1 MNELALFAGIG
12 GGILGGIL
20 SGFRTICAVETNKY
34 CQTVLLQRQIDKI
47 LPYFPIWD
55 DVRTFDGIKWR
66 GIVDIITAGFPCQP
80 FSLAGKRLQ
89 ENDERNMW
97 PDTIRIIREVRPR
110 FILLENVPGLLSSG
124 YCQRIFT
131 EITEAGYLFRWEI
144 ISAAEVGAPHLRKRL
159 WITGVLSDTKSVNQG
174 RLPFGEEEK
183 KPRPELLCEDV
194 SNSSSNRWDEMSN
207 ELVGSINR
215 NRGQERKENSLENPG
230 CEHGQS
236 RSEEQGMLRRMHE
249 DGQTCNQSERPDKT
263 NNGWW
268 STEPCVGRVANGVPY
283 RNDRLKAIGNAQ
295 VPRVAA
301 EAWRRFII

>member
-34 CQTVLLQRQIDKI
+34 CQAVLLQRQADKI

-55 DVRTFDGIKWR
+55 DVRTFDGRKWR

-80 FSLAGKRLQ
+80 FSLAGKRQQ

-110 FILLENVPGLLSSG
+110 FILLENVPGLLSAG
-124 YCQRIFT
+124 YCQRIFA
-131 EITEAGYLFRWEI
+131 EIAEAGYLFRWEI
-144 ISAAEVGAPHLRKRL
+144 ISAADVGAPHLRKRL
-159 WITGVLSDTKSVNQG
+159 WITGVLSNTNNQRLERCSISKVENQG
-174 RLPFGEEEK
+174 K
-183 KPRPELLCEDV
+183 
-194 SNSSSNRWDEMSN
+194 
-207 ELVGSINR
+207 
-215 NRGQERKENSLENPG
+215 RGQNADLV
-230 CEHGQS
+230 
-236 RSEEQGMLRRMHE
+236 
-249 DGQTCNQSERPDKT
+249 RPT
-263 NNGWW
+263 WW
-268 STEPCVGRVANGVPY
+268 DTEPGLGRVAHGIPY